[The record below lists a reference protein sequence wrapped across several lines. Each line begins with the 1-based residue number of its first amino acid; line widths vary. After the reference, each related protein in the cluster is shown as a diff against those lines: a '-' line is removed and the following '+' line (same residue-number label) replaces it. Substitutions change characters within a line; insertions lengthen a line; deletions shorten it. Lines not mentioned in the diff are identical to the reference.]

1 MNRRELT
8 GLGISTPLL
17 GFGTMRLPQ
26 DENKVIDQAHVQK
39 MVDLAMEKGV
49 NYFDTAYPYHEGK
62 SEVSVGLALQK
73 YPRDSYLLVDKL
85 PMWEVK
91 EKADMERIFNTQLER
106 CQTDYFD
113 IYLLHSMDASSFAKA
128 VEFGA
133 YDFVRQKQRE
143 GKVRFVG
150 FSFHDAPDVLQHI
163 VDTYTWDIA
172 QIQLNYRDWELQHAD
187 LQYQIL
193 TDAGIPIIVMEPVR
207 GGFLANLPD
216 AALAPLQEA
225 RPDKSAASWA
235 LRWVA
240 AHDNVKVTLSG
251 MSSME
256 QMQDNVDTFSREIPL
271 NTGEQRA
278 MDQVVERILNVHT
291 VPCTGCEYCMP
302 CPFGVDIPEV
312 FSIYNNLKLFRN
324 TGMTHSA
331 YFERLKPEARADQCR
346 SCGKCMKA
354 CPQHIRIP
362 DMLAMAGAE
371 IHSSCGVK

>member
-172 QIQLNYRDWELQHAD
+172 QIQLNYIDWEMQHAD

-240 AHDNVKVTLSG
+240 GHENVKVILSG
-251 MSSME
+251 MGSVEMMADNIDTLGDFVPLDSAE
-256 QMQDNVDTFSREIPL
+256 QAALE
-271 NTGEQRA
+271 RA
-278 MDQVVERILNVHT
+278 VAALEAIHA
-291 VPCTGCEYCMP
+291 VPCTGCRYCMD
-302 CPFGVDIPEV
+302 CPFGVDIPRI
-312 FSIYNNLKLFRN
+312 FAIYNDYKKHQNQFICKTSYLKD
-324 TGMTHSA
+324 TP
-331 YFERLKPEARADQCR
+331 PEHRADQCKR
-346 SCGKCMKA
+346 CGKCMDH

-362 DMLAMAGAE
+362 DQLAE
-371 IHSSCGVK
+371 IHQEILAMP